1 MSNLEI
7 ILIIVSISL
16 FILLCIFWGAY
27 SEQIDE
33 VEELKRINNCYEL
46 DKSFRRINEETI
58 DNLHIRI
65 RQLQCNADSKNV
77 IIDSLKDRIDT
88 SEKIIVGKNKIIEV
102 FNTKINELQNE
113 IKRLSGT
120 KISKNDE
127 KDVKPSLVK
136 SFKKREPIIKA
147 FRYSIDDPDYLKQKL
162 EEIDAKCVLI
172 NFIDGSMIIK
182 KYNDEELT
190 VLEGQY
196 IVNVDGN
203 LQVMYSNDFRRFYE
217 EE

>member
-46 DKSFRRINEETI
+46 EKSFRRINEETI
-58 DNLHIRI
+58 DKLHIRI